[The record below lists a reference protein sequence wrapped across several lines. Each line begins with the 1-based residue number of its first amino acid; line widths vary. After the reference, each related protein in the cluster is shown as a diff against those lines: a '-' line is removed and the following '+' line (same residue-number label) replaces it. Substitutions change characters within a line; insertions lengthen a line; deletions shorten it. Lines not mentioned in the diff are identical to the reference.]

1 MENLTVIIP
10 FFNEE
15 KLIEQSLD
23 RVLKSNI
30 ADKYKKKKNL
40 AENLKL
46 SLKFFL
52 KNTIKA
58 NVAECSQ

>member
-15 KLIEQSLD
+15 KFIEQSLD
-23 RVLKSNI
+23 RVLKSNF

-40 AENLKL
+40 SENLKL
-46 SLKFFL
+46 SLKF
-52 KNTIKA
+52 
-58 NVAECSQ
+58 

>member
-15 KLIEQSLD
+15 KFIEQSLD

-40 AENLKL
+40 SENLKL
-46 SLKFFL
+46 SLKF
-52 KNTIKA
+52 
-58 NVAECSQ
+58 